1 MEEKKEEGKKPDT
14 KNTGQRESVH
24 KSKKHVQRKEL

>member
-1 MEEKKEEGKKPDT
+1 MEEKKEEGEEAGHKEH
-14 KNTGQRESVH
+14 RAAESVH